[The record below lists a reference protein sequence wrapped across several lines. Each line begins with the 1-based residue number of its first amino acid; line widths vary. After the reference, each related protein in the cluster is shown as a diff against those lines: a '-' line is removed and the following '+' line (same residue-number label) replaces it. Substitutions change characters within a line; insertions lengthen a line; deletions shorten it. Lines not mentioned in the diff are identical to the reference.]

1 MDNPK
6 NQFQIPTSVLE
17 NGDDQLNKVVEPLP
31 QEAAFATP
39 VEMAPEDTLASH
51 DPTLARRFLEV
62 VLPPEREVA
71 PDPRITTLKMVA
83 QEFESFRATATEEN
97 LSKTA
102 LQKVRDLLVQPN
114 QTLEERLLNEES
126 NYNGKIFLRPPF
138 TRELPLDES
147 LAEKSLGIES
157 RRFWY
162 FQGYYYYELQY
173 NGYEPLVISYHVT
186 DEGVY
191 KAVNGVPAPMVPG
204 ELDSLE
210 AAARL
215 SRDEVRHKMYPV
227 DDAISDLMMNDGE
240 SLDNLDYLDRLKH

>member
-1 MDNPK
+1 MDNPN

-17 NGDDQLNKVVEPLP
+17 NVDDQFNDIVEPLKKEP
-31 QEAAFATP
+31 QFSTP
-39 VEMAPEDTLASH
+39 VEMTPENALDPQ
-51 DPTLARRFLEV
+51 DPTRARRFLEV
-62 VLPPEREVA
+62 ILPSTERT
-71 PDPRITTLKMVA
+71 PDSRILTLQTIA

-114 QTLEERLLNEES
+114 QTLEERLLDEES
-126 NYNGKIFLRPPF
+126 RYNGKIFLRPPF
-138 TRELPLDES
+138 TREQPLDET

-173 NGYEPLVISYHVT
+173 TGYEPLVISYHVT
-186 DEGVY
+186 EEGVY

-227 DDAISDLMMNDGE
+227 DDAISDLMTNDGE